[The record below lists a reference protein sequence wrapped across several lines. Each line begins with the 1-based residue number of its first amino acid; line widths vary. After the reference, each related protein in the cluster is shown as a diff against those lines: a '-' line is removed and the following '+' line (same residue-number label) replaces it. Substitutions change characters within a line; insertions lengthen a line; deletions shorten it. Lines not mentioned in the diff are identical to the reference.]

1 MSTALLLSLAGLALL
16 DSTSVGTLFIPVW
29 LLLSPQRISVG
40 RVLGYLGTIAAFYLG
55 VGLLLVVGGGRLA
68 TVLDGVAGSVVF
80 DYVQLALGS
89 ACSRSASVSTA
100 GGGAGRGRW
109 PGGGTAS
116 PPPGAS
122 AGWLV
127 GLALLAALAEVAT
140 MLPYLGAIGMMA
152 GADLAPGVVPLLLV
166 GYCLVMVLPA
176 GVLLATRAV
185 LPGPTE
191 RLLGRLDG
199 WITARGGSAT
209 GWILGIAGFLIARDA
224 VARIALPPS
233 DQSRPSDQSG
243 RYLPV
248 APAAS
253 ATGAHR

>member
-1 MSTALLLSLAGLALL
+1 VSTALLLSLAGLALL

-55 VGLLLVVGGGRLA
+55 VGLLPVVGGGRLA

-80 DYVQLALGS
+80 DYVQLVLGVGLFAVSFRFDGRRRRGPGPVARWRDRVAS
-89 ACSRSASVSTA
+89 A
-100 GGGAGRGRW
+100 
-109 PGGGTAS
+109 
-116 PPPGAS
+116 GAS

-224 VARIALPPS
+224 VARIALS
-233 DQSRPSDQSG
+233 
-243 RYLPV
+243 
-248 APAAS
+248 
-253 ATGAHR
+253 TF

>member
-80 DYVQLALGS
+80 DYVQLALGVGLFAVSFRFDGRRRRGPGPVARWRDRVAS
-89 ACSRSASVSTA
+89 A
-100 GGGAGRGRW
+100 
-109 PGGGTAS
+109 
-116 PPPGAS
+116 GAS

-224 VARIALPPS
+224 VARIALS
-233 DQSRPSDQSG
+233 
-243 RYLPV
+243 
-248 APAAS
+248 
-253 ATGAHR
+253 TF

>member
-1 MSTALLLSLAGLALL
+1 VSTALLLSLAGLALL

-80 DYVQLALGS
+80 DYVQLVLGVGLFAVSFRFDGRRRRGPGPVARWRDRVAS
-89 ACSRSASVSTA
+89 A
-100 GGGAGRGRW
+100 
-109 PGGGTAS
+109 
-116 PPPGAS
+116 GAS

-224 VARIALPPS
+224 VARIALS
-233 DQSRPSDQSG
+233 
-243 RYLPV
+243 
-248 APAAS
+248 
-253 ATGAHR
+253 TF

>member
-80 DYVQLALGS
+80 DYVQLVLGVGLFAVSFRFDGRRRRGPGPVARWRDRVAS
-89 ACSRSASVSTA
+89 A
-100 GGGAGRGRW
+100 
-109 PGGGTAS
+109 
-116 PPPGAS
+116 GAS

-224 VARIALPPS
+224 VARIALS
-233 DQSRPSDQSG
+233 
-243 RYLPV
+243 
-248 APAAS
+248 
-253 ATGAHR
+253 TF